1 MSDGSE
7 SPTGVSRDG
16 DEAGVLSHL
25 PRTRPQRASPRRAA
39 ARREAA
45 RKAQPTAETR
55 PTAETQP
62 TADAQPLTKAR
73 SSAKAQPHAER
84 DVEPATSAADN
95 GAASAHAAGPRR
107 SASAGPAR
115 KRPSGARPGKRSVA
129 SGRRA
134 PALEEV
140 PSQGYETD
148 DEATGPVRPPGG
160 AELVV
165 SAAEIVGEL
174 AKAGISGSERVLKGV
189 LSRLPLS

>member
-1 MSDGSE
+1 MCAMSDGSE

-16 DEAGVLSHL
+16 DDAGVLSHL

-39 ARREAA
+39 ARRQAA
-45 RKAQPTAETR
+45 RKAQPTAEA
-55 PTAETQP
+55 PS
-62 TADAQPLTKAR
+62 LTKAS
-73 SSAKAQPHAER
+73 SSAKAQPRAER
-84 DVEPATSAADN
+84 DVQPATSAADN
-95 GAASAHAAGPRR
+95 GAGHAAGRGGPRR
-107 SASAGPAR
+107 SASAEPAR

-160 AELVV
+160 AELLV